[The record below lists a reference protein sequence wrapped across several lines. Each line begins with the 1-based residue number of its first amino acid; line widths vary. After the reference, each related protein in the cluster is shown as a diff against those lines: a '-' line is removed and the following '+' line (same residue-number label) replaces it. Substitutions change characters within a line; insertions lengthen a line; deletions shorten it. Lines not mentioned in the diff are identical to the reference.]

1 MKINAKKDGEV
12 VESSEREMIA
22 LTLDMYLHIIINTTL
37 IHFLIRIASGIE
49 T

>member
-1 MKINAKKDGEV
+1 MKINAKKDGE